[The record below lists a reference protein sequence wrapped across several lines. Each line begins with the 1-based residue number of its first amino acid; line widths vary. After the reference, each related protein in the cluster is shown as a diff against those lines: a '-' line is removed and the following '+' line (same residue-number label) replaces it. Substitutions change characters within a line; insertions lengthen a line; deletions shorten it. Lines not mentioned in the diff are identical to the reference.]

1 MSGTCSPGKED
12 VCKSRE
18 HVKRVQFL
26 AFSASQTGIFPSRK
40 SSMLTNKGEKGDD
53 ILASRATAGTSTL
66 KKRRQMTPQQAYH
79 AGKPGRADLHMHST
93 YSDGLGTIQQVLEY
107 AQMHTNLDVIAL
119 TDHDVIDGALRAR
132 DLWAKGNYRFDFIV
146 GEEVS
151 TRSGHLLALFI
162 EKRIPPHLSM
172 EESIDLIHAQGGLAI
187 VAHPL
192 NQIFRHSC
200 PRSVLDRIKASES
213 VWLDGIETWN
223 ASFCGIYAN
232 RVAMQSNRDYYG
244 WPELGNSDAH
254 TLRAIGSG
262 CTWFPGRTAQDVR
275 AAIEQGETA
284 PGGKMWG
291 MHDYLRL
298 AGYHL
303 GKQGRR
309 VVNMERI
316 GRGRKTSV
324 A

>member
-1 MSGTCSPGKED
+1 MIISKNEQN
-12 VCKSRE
+12 VE
-18 HVKRVQFL
+18 N
-26 AFSASQTGIFPSRK
+26 
-40 SSMLTNKGEKGDD
+40 LTN
-53 ILASRATAGTSTL
+53 ATAGTAML
-66 KKRRQMTPQQAYH
+66 QKRRQMTQEQAYDM
-79 AGKPGRADLHMHST
+79 GKLGRADLHMHST
-93 YSDGLGTIQQVLEY
+93 YSDGIGTIEQVLHY
-107 AQMHTNLDVIAL
+107 AQEHTNLDVIAL
-119 TDHDVIDGALRAR
+119 TDHDVIDGSLRAR

-151 TRSGHLLALFI
+151 TKSGHLLGLFI
-162 EKRIPPHLSM
+162 EKRIPRGLSM

-200 PRSVLDRIKASES
+200 PRAVLDRIKASES

-232 RVAMQSNRDYYG
+232 RVAMQSNREFYG

-262 CTWFPGRTAQDVR
+262 CTWFAGKSAGDVR
-275 AAIEQGETA
+275 ASIEQGETA
-284 PGGKMWG
+284 PGGRMWG

-298 AGYHL
+298 AGHHL
-303 GKQGRR
+303 GKQSRR
-309 VVNMERI
+309 VVKLERP
-316 GRGRKTSV
+316 GRRARV

>member
-1 MSGTCSPGKED
+1 MITNMNVTESETLRNVTIGT
-12 VCKSRE
+12 
-18 HVKRVQFL
+18 
-26 AFSASQTGIFPSRK
+26 A
-40 SSMLTNKGEKGDD
+40 M
-53 ILASRATAGTSTL
+53 L
-66 KKRRQMTPQQAYH
+66 KKRRQMTQQQAHH

-93 YSDGLGTIQQVLEY
+93 YSDGVGSIQQILAY
-107 AQMHTNLDVIAL
+107 AQRRTDLDVIAL

-132 DLWAKGNYRFDFIV
+132 DLWAGGSYRFDFIV

-172 EESIDLIHAQGGLAI
+172 EESIDLIHAQGGLAV

-192 NQIFRHSC
+192 NQLFRHSC
-200 PRSVLDRIKASES
+200 PAAVLDRIKASES

-232 RVAMQSNRDYYG
+232 RVAMQRNREYYG

-254 TLRAIGSG
+254 TLGAIGSG
-262 CTWFPGRTAQDVR
+262 CTWFAGKTARDVR
-275 AAIEQGETA
+275 AAIEAGETA
-284 PGGKMWG
+284 PGGRLWSVN
-291 MHDYLRL
+291 DYLRL
-298 AGYHL
+298 ARHHL
-303 GKQGRR
+303 GRQGKR
-309 VVNMERI
+309 VMNIEQRFA
-316 GRGRKTSV
+316 RGRKARV